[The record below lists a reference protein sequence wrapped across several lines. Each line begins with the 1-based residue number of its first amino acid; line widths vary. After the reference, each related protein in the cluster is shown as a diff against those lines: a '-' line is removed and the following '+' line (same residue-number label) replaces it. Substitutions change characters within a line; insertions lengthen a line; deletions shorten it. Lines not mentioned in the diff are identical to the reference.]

1 MIIAYLLVLVA
12 LIFSAFFS
20 GSEIAF
26 ISANRLKIEVKTQ
39 QGTLSGKI
47 LSKFY
52 DHPSQFLGTML
63 VGNNIAL
70 VIFGMLTEELWNE
83 PLQRMLPDWL
93 SGEFSVLL
101 ILTFITTIIVL
112 LVGEFIPK
120 SLFQLFAEKAL
131 VWTAYLLGLVYW
143 LLSPIVWLTVVLS
156 KLILRVFL
164 KTEIE
169 EDSYSFS
176 RVDLEDFVTEVSNKT
191 ENEEDIDFDT
201 DLFQQALM
209 LRDITVQDC
218 LIPMDNVEWV
228 SSDVDLETLKF
239 KFMHTKFS
247 RLLVFDA
254 EKEIFVGYIHHQ
266 SIFKKFEKIEDVI
279 LDITSVEIDDDGYE
293 VLDEFIKNK
302 KSIAYVL
309 DEKKEL
315 VGIITLEDILERIF
329 GAIDDEHD
337 D

>member
-1 MIIAYLLVLVA
+1 MIISYFLILLA
-12 LIFSAFFS
+12 LLFSAFFS

-52 DHPSQFLGTML
+52 EQPSKFLGTML

-83 PLQRMLPDWL
+83 ALQGILPVWL

-101 ILTFITTIIVL
+101 ILTLITTLIVL
-112 LVGEFIPK
+112 LFGEFIPK
-120 SLFQLFAEKAL
+120 SLFQMFAEKIL
-131 VWTAYLLGLVYW
+131 VWTVYVLGVVYW
-143 LLSPIVWLTVVLS
+143 LLSPIVWITVKLS
-156 KLILRVFL
+156 KWLLRVFL
-164 KTEIE
+164 KTETK

-176 RVDLEDFVTEVSNKT
+176 RVDLEDFVTEVGNKT
-191 ENEEDIDFDT
+191 ENEEDMDFDT
-201 DLFQQALM
+201 SLFQQALL

-218 LIPMDNVEWV
+218 LITMNKVEWV
-228 SSDVDLETLKF
+228 SANVDIETLKY
-239 KFMHTKFS
+239 KFIHTKFS
-247 RLLVFDA
+247 RLLVFDTQKA
-254 EKEIFVGYIHHQ
+254 AFVGYIHHQ
-266 SIFKKFEKIEDVI
+266 SIFKQFEKIEDVI
-279 LDITSVEIDDDGYE
+279 LDITAVEIDDDGYE
-293 VLDEFIKNK
+293 VLNEFIKNK

-309 DEKKEL
+309 DEEKEL

-329 GAIDDEHD
+329 GKIEDEHD

>member
-1 MIIAYLLVLVA
+1 MIASYFFILLA
-12 LIFSAFFS
+12 LLFSALFS

-26 ISANRLKIEVKTQ
+26 ISANRLKIEVKMQ

-52 DHPSQFLGTML
+52 EQPSKFLGTML

-70 VIFGMLTEELWNE
+70 VIFGMLTEELWND
-83 PLQRMLPDWL
+83 PLQNILPDWL

-101 ILTFITTIIVL
+101 ILTLITTLIVL
-112 LVGEFIPK
+112 WGGEFIPK
-120 SLFQLFAEKAL
+120 SLFQMFSEKIL
-131 VWTAYLLGLVYW
+131 VWTAYVLGVVYW
-143 LLSPIVWLTVVLS
+143 LLSPIVWITVKLS
-156 KLILRVFL
+156 KWLLKVFL
-164 KTEIE
+164 KTEME

-191 ENEEDIDFDT
+191 EKDEVMDFDT

-218 LIPMDNVEWV
+218 LIKMDEVEWV
-228 SSDVDLETLKF
+228 SANVDLETLKY
-239 KFMHTKFS
+239 KFIHTRFS
-247 RLLVFDA
+247 RLLVLDTDKGEF
-254 EKEIFVGYIHHQ
+254 IGYIHHQ
-266 SIFKKFEKIEDVI
+266 SIFKQFKKIEDVI
-279 LDITSVEIDDDGYE
+279 LDITAVEIDDDGYE
-293 VLDEFIKNK
+293 VLNEFIKNK

-309 DEKKEL
+309 DEEKKL